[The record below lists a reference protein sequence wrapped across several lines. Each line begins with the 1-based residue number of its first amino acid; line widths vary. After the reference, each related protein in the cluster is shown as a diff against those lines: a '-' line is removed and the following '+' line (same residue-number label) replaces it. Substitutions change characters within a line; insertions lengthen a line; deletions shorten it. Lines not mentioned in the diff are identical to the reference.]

1 MSKQPSPDDYAT
13 FSQVVEDLQVRIA
26 FLDELVDQ
34 LNTQIAIQDRE
45 ITDLK
50 KQMKILYQR
59 FEVSHLTDGVEPFDP
74 NSDRPPHY

>member
-1 MSKQPSPDDYAT
+1 MSKQPSPDVYAT

-34 LNTQIAIQDRE
+34 LDTQIAIQDRE

>member
-1 MSKQPSPDDYAT
+1 MTKQINLNDQAS
-13 FSQVVEDLQVRIA
+13 FSAPIEDLQVRIA

-45 ITDLK
+45 INDLK

-59 FEVSHLTDGVEPFDP
+59 VEGASSEDGIATFDP
-74 NSDRPPHY
+74 ISDRPPHY

>member
-1 MSKQPSPDDYAT
+1 MTKQINLNEQAS
-13 FSQVVEDLQVRIA
+13 FSAPIEDLQVRIA

-59 FEVSHLTDGVEPFDP
+59 MEATGSDDGIATFDP
-74 NSDRPPHY
+74 MADRPPHY

>member
-1 MSKQPSPDDYAT
+1 MTKQINMNEQAS
-13 FSQVVEDLQVRIA
+13 FSAPIEDLQVRIA

-59 FEVSHLTDGVEPFDP
+59 MEATSSDDGIATFDP
-74 NSDRPPHY
+74 MADRPPHY

>member
-1 MSKQPSPDDYAT
+1 MTKQINLNEQAS
-13 FSQVVEDLQVRIA
+13 FSAPIEDLQVRIA

-45 ITDLK
+45 INDLK

-59 FEVSHLTDGVEPFDP
+59 VEGASLDDGIASFDP
-74 NSDRPPHY
+74 ISDRPPHY

>member
-1 MSKQPSPDDYAT
+1 MTKQINMNEQAS
-13 FSQVVEDLQVRIA
+13 FSAPIEDLQVRIA

-59 FEVSHLTDGVEPFDP
+59 MEATGSDDGIATFDP
-74 NSDRPPHY
+74 MADRPPHY

>member
-1 MSKQPSPDDYAT
+1 MSNQKNIDEQAP
-13 FSQVVEDLQVRIA
+13 FSVPIEDLQVRIA

-59 FEVSHLTDGVEPFDP
+59 FEVSHLTDGVEQCDP

>member
-1 MSKQPSPDDYAT
+1 MTKDKSVDNQAS
-13 FSQVVEDLQVRIA
+13 FSAPIEDLQVRIA

-59 FEVSHLTDGVEPFDP
+59 FEVSHLTDCVEPFDP